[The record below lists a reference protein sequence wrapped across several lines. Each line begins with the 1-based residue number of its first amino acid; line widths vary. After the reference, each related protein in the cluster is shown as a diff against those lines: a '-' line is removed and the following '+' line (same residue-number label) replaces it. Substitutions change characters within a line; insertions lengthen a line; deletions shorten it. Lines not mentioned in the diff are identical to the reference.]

1 MTEYAKIKR
10 ELFRT
15 SMPDN
20 LKKSFIILIQHHPA
34 LGQSDKD
41 FVCDNIQNY
50 ETIDEVSR
58 IDVMDII
65 DGMEMFVIQK

>member
-20 LKKSFIILIQHHPA
+20 LKKSFIVLVQQHPA

-41 FVCDNIQNY
+41 FICENINHY
-50 ETIDEVSR
+50 EDIDEVSR
-58 IDVMDII
+58 MDVMDVL
-65 DGMEMFVIQK
+65 DGMEMFVIRK

>member
-20 LKKSFIILIQHHPA
+20 LKKSFIVLVQNHNV

-41 FVCDNIQNY
+41 FICENINHY
-50 ETIDEVSR
+50 EDIDEVSR
-58 IDVMDII
+58 IDILDVL

>member
-1 MTEYAKIKR
+1 MPEYAKIKR
-10 ELFRT
+10 ELFRK

-20 LKKSFIILIQHHPA
+20 LKKAFIILVQHHPA

-41 FVCDNIQNY
+41 FVCDNIHHY

-58 IDVMDII
+58 TDVLDVL
-65 DGMEMFVIQK
+65 DGMDMFVVRK